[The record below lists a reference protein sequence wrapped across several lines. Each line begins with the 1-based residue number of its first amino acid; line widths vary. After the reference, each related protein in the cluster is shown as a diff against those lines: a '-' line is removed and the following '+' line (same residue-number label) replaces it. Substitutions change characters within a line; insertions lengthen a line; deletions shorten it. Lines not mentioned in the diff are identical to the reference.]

1 MMEFLNGI
9 DVSLFYFINKTLAN
23 PVFDVAMPFITE
35 VKHWYIFYAFMILW
49 LLIKGGSRG
58 RTLAVLLII
67 FVFAADQSS
76 NFIKEYIGRLRPCK
90 TLPDVNLLVGCA
102 GSFSLPSNHAV
113 NNFGA
118 AYLFANFLPR
128 FKVLAYVIA
137 CMMGLSR
144 VFVGVHYPFDI
155 IVGALYGTLIAF
167 LLIYIFNFINKKIK
181 LV

>member
-9 DVSLFYFINKTLAN
+9 DVSLFYIINKTLAN
-23 PVFDVAMPFITE
+23 PLFDSAMPYITE
-35 VKHWYIFYAFMILW
+35 VKHWYIFYAFVILW
-49 LLIKGGSRG
+49 LLIKGGAKG
-58 RTLAVLLII
+58 RTVAILLII

-76 NFIKEYIGRLRPCK
+76 NFIKEYLGRLRPCK

-118 AYLFANFLPR
+118 AYLISKFLPR
-128 FKVLAYVIA
+128 FKLLAYVIA
-137 CMMGLSR
+137 ILMGVSR

-155 IVGALYGTLIAF
+155 VAGALYGTLVAF
-167 LLIYIFNFINKKIK
+167 VLIYIFNFINKKIK
-181 LV
+181 IV